1 VVAGLVAIA
10 VLSACSGERRA
21 PVALPPQP
29 PSTTVD
35 PPPTT
40 QQEPIP
46 TTPASDQ
53 DTSTTA
59 ATATTPPS
67 AVPTTQPAA
76 WAAFDQQLS
85 ARLLDRGD
93 YAVGVAVAV
102 HGKIVHTADL
112 GYRIAPEPAAPAETG
127 GADDAE
133 GASGSTPPASGPPTT
148 GLVDFGGAPAPIA
161 PNDRFRIASISK
173 VITAIVVLQLVEA
186 GQLGID
192 DAVGGRLAQ
201 LVGANVSD
209 PRVEGI
215 TVRQLLS
222 HTAGFP
228 SYQKA
233 FFGGRYGSCP
243 ELAAYALSQPLSAE
257 PSTNYTYSNLNFCLL
272 GLLVE
277 QIAGRPYEAVV
288 TDRLLAPLG
297 IDSMRMAP
305 TADTDPTSVI
315 HPSVPGRNYMEAL
328 GAAGAWTATP
338 SDLVKIFDS
347 LDLGDRGFH
356 PLSQATVDLM
366 RTIVPTAAGPPAD
379 GRGYGLGMMV
389 FGDGTFGHT
398 GTIENT
404 HAMVLDR
411 PDGVTWS
418 VLVSGE
424 YPGTTGNLRQIFDDA
439 ARDAGIPLA

>member
-1 VVAGLVAIA
+1 MQL
-10 VLSACSGERRA
+10 
-21 PVALPPQP
+21 
-29 PSTTVD
+29 
-35 PPPTT
+35 
-40 QQEPIP
+40 
-46 TTPASDQ
+46 AS
-53 DTSTTA
+53 
-59 ATATTPPS
+59 
-67 AVPTTQPAA
+67 
-76 WAAFDQQLS
+76 
-85 ARLLDRGD
+85 RLLDRGD

-102 HGKIVHTADL
+102 RGTIVHTADF
-112 GYRIAPEPAAPAETG
+112 GYRVAPAPQEPVDPGAVPPVEGSVPEGTPPTSAAATTESATTTTGLPVDGAPGTVIAPE
-127 GADDAE
+127 
-133 GASGSTPPASGPPTT
+133 
-148 GLVDFGGAPAPIA
+148 
-161 PNDRFRIASISK
+161 DRFRIASISK

-186 GQLGID
+186 GQLRID
-192 DAVGGRLAQ
+192 DAVGSRLAQ
-201 LVGANVSD
+201 LVGADISD
-209 PRVEGI
+209 PRVEAI

-228 SYQKA
+228 SYQSA
-233 FFGGRYGSCP
+233 FFGGRHGSCP
-243 ELAAYALSQPLSAE
+243 ELATYALSQPLSAE
-257 PSTNYTYSNLNFCLL
+257 PGTDYTYSNLNFCLL

-297 IDSMRMAP
+297 IDGMRMAP

-347 LDLGDRGFH
+347 LDLADRGFH

-366 RTIVPTAAGPPAD
+366 RTIVPTGGGVPPAD
-379 GRGYGLGMMV
+379 ARGYGLGMMV
-389 FGDGTFGHT
+389 FGDGSFGHT

-404 HAMVLDR
+404 HAMVVDR

-424 YPGTTGNLRQIFDDA
+424 YPGTTGNLRQIFDEA
-439 ARDAGIPLA
+439 AHDAGVPLT

>member
-1 VVAGLVAIA
+1 V
-10 VLSACSGERRA
+10 
-21 PVALPPQP
+21 
-29 PSTTVD
+29 
-35 PPPTT
+35 PTT
-40 QQEPIP
+40 TTPTTPTPDSSVLDSGVEPIP
-46 TTPASDQ
+46 TPAATDGV
-53 DTSTTA
+53 TTTTA
-59 ATATTPPS
+59 AP
-67 AVPTTQPAA
+67 AVDPWAVFDTQLA
-76 WAAFDQQLS
+76 
-85 ARLLDRGD
+85 ARLLERGD

-102 HGKIVHTADL
+102 RGNIVHTADL
-112 GYRIAPEPAAPAETG
+112 GYRVAPIPAEPPPTSPEDG
-127 GADDAE
+127 GSVPYD
-133 GASGSTPPASGPPTT
+133 STSTPPSTPPASEPTT
-148 GLVDFGGAPAPIA
+148 TTTGPVDFGGSTATIES
-161 PNDRFRIASISK
+161 NDRFRIASISK

-186 GQLGID
+186 GQLGLD
-192 DAVGGRLAQ
+192 DPVGGRLAE
-201 LVGANVSD
+201 LVGANVTD
-209 PRVEGI
+209 PRVETI

-222 HTAGFP
+222 HTGGFA
-228 SYQKA
+228 SYQSA
-233 FFGGRYGSCP
+233 FFGGRFGSCQ
-243 ELAAYALSQPLSAE
+243 EIAADAMSRSLSAA
-257 PSTNYTYSNLNFCLL
+257 PGTDYTYSNLNFCLL

-305 TADTDPTSVI
+305 TFDADPTSVI
-315 HPSVPGRNYMEAL
+315 HPSVRGRNYMEAL

-338 SDLVKIFDS
+338 SDLVKILDS
-347 LDLGDRGFH
+347 LDTNERGFH

-366 RTIVPTAAGPPAD
+366 RTIVPTAGPPPAD

-424 YPGTTGNLRQIFDDA
+424 YPGTTGNLRQIFDEA
-439 ARDAGIPLA
+439 ARDAGVPLT

>member
-1 VVAGLVAIA
+1 VP
-10 VLSACSGERRA
+10 R
-21 PVALPPQP
+21 
-29 PSTTVD
+29 
-35 PPPTT
+35 PTT
-40 QQEPIP
+40 TDATADGVPSDASVEPIP
-46 TTPASDQ
+46 SPAPTDGVTT
-53 DTSTTA
+53 TTA
-59 ATATTPPS
+59 AP
-67 AVPTTQPAA
+67 AVDPWSVFDTQLA
-76 WAAFDQQLS
+76 S
-85 ARLLDRGD
+85 RLLDRGD

-102 HGKIVHTADL
+102 RGKIVHTADL
-112 GYRIAPEPAAPAETG
+112 GYRVAPVPQEPVDPNAVPPVDGSVPTGTPPTSEAATTEAATTTTTGPPVDGAPGTAIAPE
-127 GADDAE
+127 
-133 GASGSTPPASGPPTT
+133 
-148 GLVDFGGAPAPIA
+148 
-161 PNDRFRIASISK
+161 DRFRIASISK
-173 VITAIVVLQLVEA
+173 VITAIVVLQFVEA
-186 GQLGID
+186 GQLGLD

-201 LVGANVSD
+201 LVGADVSD

-228 SYQKA
+228 SYQRA
-233 FFGGRYGSCP
+233 FFGGRYASCP
-243 ELAAYALSQPLSAE
+243 ELASYALSQPLSAD

-366 RTIVPTAAGPPAD
+366 RTIVPTGAPPSAD
-379 GRGYGLGMMV
+379 GRGYGLGMMI

-424 YPGTTGNLRQIFDDA
+424 YPGTTGNLRQIFDAA
-439 ARDAGIPLA
+439 ARDAGVPLT